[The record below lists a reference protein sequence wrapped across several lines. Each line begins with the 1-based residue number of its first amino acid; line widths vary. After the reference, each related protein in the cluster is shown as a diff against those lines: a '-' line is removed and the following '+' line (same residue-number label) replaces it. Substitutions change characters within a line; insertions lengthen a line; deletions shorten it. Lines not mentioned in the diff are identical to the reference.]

1 MKTKRFALVL
11 IFALA
16 LTFSFTV
23 APLQVQ
29 ADDKT
34 LDIGAIAWEESL
46 AIADLIQ
53 YVVRTELGYNVKVT
67 NPAAGVAYQAVA
79 QGDLDLFLESWQP
92 STQANY
98 LKKYKVMDFCNFGPM
113 YEEAKLTWAVPAY
126 VPEDMLSSVE
136 DLAKPEVKK
145 KLNGEITGIDPG
157 AGIMN
162 ISDRMMEEYEALSG
176 YELLEGSGAA
186 MQASLKDAIMNDEW
200 IVVTGWQPHSMYGR
214 FELRNLEEPK
224 KMLGEEERI
233 HMLGRT
239 DFVADFPSKVS
250 QFLSRFYL
258 PIGMVND
265 LSNMYSNMGEGAG
278 AKWAQEH
285 PEIIDYFVNGVDAL
299 E

>member
-1 MKTKRFALVL
+1 MKTKRLALVL
-11 IFALA
+11 IFAFA
-16 LTFSFTV
+16 LTFSFITT
-23 APLQVQ
+23 PVQ
-29 ADDKT
+29 AKDNT

-53 YVVRTELGYNVKVT
+53 HVVRTELGFNVKVT
-67 NPAAGVAYQAVA
+67 NPNAGVAYTAVA
-79 QGDLDLFLESWQP
+79 NGDLDLFLESWQP
-92 STQANY
+92 MTQANY
-98 LKKYKVMDFCNFGPM
+98 LERFKVIDFADFGPM
-113 YEEAKLTWAVPAY
+113 YEDAKLTWAVPAY

-162 ISDRMMEEYEALSG
+162 ISDNMMEEYEALSG
-176 YELLEGSGAA
+176 YTLLEGSGAA
-186 MQASLKDAIMNDEW
+186 MQASLKSAIQNEEW
-200 IVVTGWQPHSMYGR
+200 IVVTLWQPHSAYGR
-214 FELRNLEEPK
+214 FDLRNLEEPK
-224 KMLGEEERI
+224 KMLGEEERV

-258 PIGMVND
+258 PIEMVND
-265 LSNMYSNMGEGAG
+265 LSNMYSNMGEGTG
-278 AKWAQEH
+278 AKWAEEH
-285 PEIIDYFVNGVDAL
+285 PEIVDYWVNGVDAL

>member
-1 MKTKRFALVL
+1 LKTKRLALVL
-11 IFALA
+11 IFAFA
-16 LTFSFTV
+16 LTFSFITT
-23 APLQVQ
+23 PVQ
-29 ADDKT
+29 AKDNT

-53 YVVRTELGYNVKVT
+53 HVVRTELGFNVKVT
-67 NPAAGVAYQAVA
+67 NPNAGVAYTAVA
-79 QGDLDLFLESWQP
+79 NGDLDLFLESWQP
-92 STQANY
+92 MTQANY
-98 LKKYKVMDFCNFGPM
+98 LERFKVIDFADFGPM
-113 YEEAKLTWAVPAY
+113 YEDAKLTWAVPAY

-162 ISDRMMEEYEALSG
+162 ISDNMMEEYEALSG
-176 YELLEGSGAA
+176 YTLLEGSGAA
-186 MQASLKDAIMNDEW
+186 MQASLKSAIQNEEW
-200 IVVTGWQPHSMYGR
+200 IVVTLWQPHSAYGR
-214 FELRNLEEPK
+214 FDLRNLEEPK
-224 KMLGEEERI
+224 KMLGEEERV

-258 PIGMVND
+258 PIEMVND
-265 LSNMYSNMGEGAG
+265 LSNMYSNMGEGTG
-278 AKWAQEH
+278 AKWAEEH
-285 PEIIDYFVNGVDAL
+285 PEIVDYWVNGVDAL